1 MISQSFG
8 PKLSLM
14 SKKAVLR
21 TAQDIFV
28 LDKAFFLIEGHPSR
42 TNDRGWEIKSAR
54 ARRPISDKCES
65 QPSLRAWP
73 LEIKLSQTL

>member
-1 MISQSFG
+1 
-8 PKLSLM
+8 M

-42 TNDRGWEIKSAR
+42 TADLGGEIKN
-54 ARRPISDKCES
+54 
-65 QPSLRAWP
+65 
-73 LEIKLSQTL
+73 

>member
-1 MISQSFG
+1 
-8 PKLSLM
+8 M

-42 TNDRGWEIKSAR
+42 EGGFVVLIQLFLPPPTLPTQS
-54 ARRPISDKCES
+54 RRDLIFM
-65 QPSLRAWP
+65 
-73 LEIKLSQTL
+73 